1 MIAPDTQ
8 ILSVIQIALIGILVV
23 IGLFLLWRKIHRL
36 EEKIQILLSA
46 SSTADVTPCFMPRCH
61 DDDHNHEHNHS
72 NEREDEHE
80 DIHAQAHEAQQSHE
94 KMMNEIFEETF
105 QSDPSGAFMVFSPY
119 AQPTTT
125 VRNVTEEPK
134 IESIPHMEVDHESE
148 APTEKGIGKTKFIRM
163 NVEGLRDI
171 LMNHGLSPE
180 GTKNKLIDRILE
192 NKAIIKLDS
201 DA

>member
-61 DDDHNHEHNHS
+61 DDDHEHS
-72 NEREDEHE
+72 NEREHE
-80 DIHAQAHEAQQSHE
+80 DIQAQAHEAQQSHE

-148 APTEKGIGKTKFIRM
+148 APTEKGMGKTRFIRM